1 MSEYVQKSFT
11 FWVSYFD
18 VARRLNAKNR
28 LALYDAIMDY
38 MFLDIDREEELG
50 ANKSTSQAYL
60 VYLSKKDNF
69 KTSKLRAQAGAAN
82 KTESNDNQNEI
93 KSNQNAPKVK
103 VKDKAKEKEKE
114 KGKTE
119 SSTPA
124 ACTRCGGVLS
134 PTSTYT
140 AEKRQRIYRCPECGE
155 EVAL

>member
-82 KTESNDNQNEI
+82 KTESNDNQNGN
-93 KSNQNAPKVK
+93 KRNQKAPKVK
-103 VKDKAKEKEKE
+103 DKDKEKD

-119 SSTPA
+119 TPS
-124 ACTRCGGVLS
+124 ACPKCGGVLLL
-134 PTSTYT
+134 TGIHDD
-140 AEKRQRIYRCPECGE
+140 RRVMLRCDACHE
-155 EVAL
+155 EVWCDG

>member
-82 KTESNDNQNEI
+82 KTESNDNQNGI
-93 KSNQNAPKVK
+93 KRNQKAPKVK
-103 VKDKAKEKEKE
+103 DKDKEKE

-119 SSTPA
+119 TPS
-124 ACTRCGGVLS
+124 ACPKCGGVLLL
-134 PTSTYT
+134 TGIHDD
-140 AEKRQRIYRCPECGE
+140 RRVMLRCEACGE
-155 EVAL
+155 EVWCDG